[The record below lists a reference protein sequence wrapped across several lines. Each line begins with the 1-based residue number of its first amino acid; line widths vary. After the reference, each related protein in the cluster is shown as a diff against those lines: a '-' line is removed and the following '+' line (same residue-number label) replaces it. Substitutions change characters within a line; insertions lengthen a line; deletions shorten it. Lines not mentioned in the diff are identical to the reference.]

1 MSSSVFITVC
11 FCLCSQISAVY
22 LCAGDCSGGSDT
34 TSSLSST
41 SYSDSQGPGLHFN
54 GFSGAILESLL
65 TRNSQPSYS
74 SYNNGYSN
82 YQYANRAPTIYG
94 NAQYTT
100 GQVNGIQTVKT
111 AQLSNYSGYS
121 NNYWLCINN
130 YRGQY
135 YYSYNYGDYVCDT
148 RANRYGK

>member
-1 MSSSVFITVC
+1 MSS
-11 FCLCSQISAVY
+11 
-22 LCAGDCSGGSDT
+22 
-34 TSSLSST
+34 
-41 SYSDSQGPGLHFN
+41 PGLHFN

-65 TRNSQPSYS
+65 TRNSQPSFS
-74 SYNNGYSN
+74 SYNNGYNN

-111 AQLSNYSGYS
+111 GQLSNYNGYS
-121 NNYWLCINN
+121 NNYWLCVNN